1 MEPEKMT
8 PRDYA
13 ETDVQTKINEVIPM
27 VTQEKIE
34 QASTR
39 DDAKEIIEEIFDDEA
54 DKQVITQKLNDIIDI
69 PKVPEAMEGAII
81 SQFLTA
87 VVYVYNEAT

>member
-1 MEPEKMT
+1 
-8 PRDYA
+8 
-13 ETDVQTKINEVIPM
+13 M

-54 DKQVITQKLNDIIDI
+54 DKQVIAQKLNDIIDI
-69 PKVPEAMEGAII
+69 PSVPETMEGAII

-87 VVYVYNEAT
+87 VVYVYNEAA